1 MFMYTLLC
9 TNKSYHLE
17 DFTMKKFLALLLA
30 AILCLGL
37 VACGGNATDEKVIK
51 IGIFEPASGAN
62 GAGGKQE
69 TLGIKYA
76 HSVQPTVEIGGE
88 TYKVELVEVDNQSD
102 DAKGITAAAELV
114 SKGAAVVLGSY
125 GSSVSIAASPTFADA
140 GVAAIGV
147 TCTNAQVTAGNDH
160 YFRIC
165 FLDDFQ
171 GAVLANRA
179 FASGAKKAHI
189 LAELGNAYDLGLQK
203 SFTDAFTALG
213 GTVTADNF
221 PANTS
226 DFSAY
231 IAKAVSEGAEVIFAP
246 TSIQYAQLIIQT
258 AAAQNV
264 SIPLMAGDT
273 WDSNAILDAIKGT
286 SLKLEVT
293 TFYQEGGNADFD
305 NGFKAWLNANPQM
318 LTDNG
323 GNDVV
328 AAVSAM
334 GYDAYFTALAAIQAA
349 NSADRADIKVAL
361 PTTEYTGVTGLIKF
375 NAVGDADRE
384 VAFIKKANTE
394 TGAWEFVTEQ
404 GIN

>member
-1 MFMYTLLC
+1 
-9 TNKSYHLE
+9 
-17 DFTMKKFLALLLA
+17 MKKFLVVLLA

-76 HSVQPTVEIGGE
+76 NSVCPTVEIGGE

-140 GVAAIGV
+140 GLAAIGV

-179 FASGAKKAHI
+179 WASGAKKAHI

-203 SFTDAFTALG
+203 SFTDTFEALG

-264 SIPLMAGDT
+264 TIPLMAGDT
-273 WDSNAILDAIKGT
+273 WDSNAILDAIKGS

-334 GYDAYFTALAAIQAA
+334 GYDAYFTALEAIKAAGSGDRAAIKA
-349 NSADRADIKVAL
+349 AL
-361 PTTEYTGVTGLIKF
+361 PGVQYTGVTGLIKF
-375 NAVGDADRE
+375 NEIGDADRE

>member
-1 MFMYTLLC
+1 
-9 TNKSYHLE
+9 
-17 DFTMKKFLALLLA
+17 MKKFLALLLA

-37 VACGGNATDEKVIK
+37 VACGGPSNTDEKVIK

-76 HSVQPTVEIGGE
+76 NSVCPTVEIDGV
-88 TYKVELVEVDNQSD
+88 TYKVQLVEVDNQSD

-114 SKGAAVVLGSY
+114 SKGAAIVLGSY
-125 GSSVSIAASPTFADA
+125 GSSVSIAASSTFAEA
-140 GVAAIGV
+140 GLAAIGV

-179 FASGAKKAHI
+179 YAAGARKAHI
-189 LAELGNAYDLGLQK
+189 IAEAGNAYDLGLQK
-203 SFTDAFTALG
+203 VFTDTFKALG
-213 GTVTADNF
+213 GEVTVDNYQ
-221 PANTS
+221 PNTS
-226 DFSAY
+226 DFSSY
-231 IAKAVSEGAEVIFAP
+231 IANAKEADVIFAP

-258 AAAQNV
+258 AATQGVEMPILA
-264 SIPLMAGDT
+264 PDT
-273 WDSNAILDAIKGT
+273 WDSSVILAAATGT
-286 SLKLEVT
+286 NLQIEVT
-293 TFYQEGGNADFD
+293 TFYQEGGNVDFD

-318 LTDNG
+318 YTDNG
-323 GNDVV
+323 GNDIV

-334 GYDAYFTALAAIQAA
+334 GYDAYFTALEAIKAAG
-349 NSADRADIKVAL
+349 SADRRAIKAAL
-361 PTTEYTGVTGLIKF
+361 PAVEYTGVTGAIKF
-375 NAVGDADRE
+375 KASGDADRA

-394 TGAWEFVTEQ
+394 TGAWTFVTEQ
-404 GIN
+404 GLN

>member
-1 MFMYTLLC
+1 
-9 TNKSYHLE
+9 
-17 DFTMKKFLALLLA
+17 MKKFLALALA

-37 VACGGNATDEKVIK
+37 VACGGNASDEKVIK

-76 HSVQPTVEIGGE
+76 NTVCPTVEIGGE
-88 TYKVELVEVDNQSD
+88 IYKVELVEVDNQSD

-140 GVAAIGV
+140 GLAAIGV
-147 TCTNAQVTAGNDH
+147 TCTNAQVTAGNEH

-179 FASGAKKAHI
+179 WASGAKKAHI

-213 GTVTADNF
+213 GTVTADNY

-231 IAKAVSEGAEVIFAP
+231 IVKAVSEGADVIFAP

-258 AAAQNV
+258 AAAQNIN
-264 SIPLMAGDT
+264 IPLMAGDT
-273 WDSNAILDAIKGT
+273 WDSNVILDAVKGT
-286 SLKLEVT
+286 DLKIEVT
-293 TFYQEGGNADFD
+293 TFYQEGGNAEFD

-334 GYDAYFTALAAIQAA
+334 GYDAYFTALEAIKAAG
-349 NSADRADIKVAL
+349 SADRGAIKAAL
-361 PTTEYTGVTGLIKF
+361 PGVEYEGVTGLIKF
-375 NAVGDADRE
+375 NAIGDADRE
-384 VAFIKKANTE
+384 VAFIKNANTA
-394 TGAWEFVTEQ
+394 TGAWEFVTAQ

>member
-1 MFMYTLLC
+1 
-9 TNKSYHLE
+9 
-17 DFTMKKFLALLLA
+17 MKKFLALLLA

-37 VACGGNATDEKVIK
+37 VACGGPSNTDEKVIK

-76 HSVQPTVEIGGE
+76 NSVCPTVEIDGV
-88 TYKVELVEVDNQSD
+88 TYKVQLVEVDNQSD

-114 SKGAAVVLGSY
+114 SKGAAIVLGSY
-125 GSSVSIAASPTFADA
+125 GSSVSIAASSTFAEA
-140 GVAAIGV
+140 GLAAIGV

-179 FASGAKKAHI
+179 YAAGARKAHI
-189 LAELGNAYDLGLQK
+189 IAEAGNAYDLGLQK
-203 SFTDAFTALG
+203 VFTDTFKALG
-213 GTVTADNF
+213 GEVTVDNYQ
-221 PANTS
+221 PNTS
-226 DFSAY
+226 DFSSY
-231 IAKAVSEGAEVIFAP
+231 IANAKEADVIFAP

-258 AAAQNV
+258 AATQGVEMPILA
-264 SIPLMAGDT
+264 PDT
-273 WDSNAILDAIKGT
+273 WDSSVILAAATGT
-286 SLKLEVT
+286 NLQIEVT
-293 TFYQEGGNADFD
+293 TFYQEGGNVDFD

-318 LTDNG
+318 YTDNG
-323 GNDVV
+323 GNDIV

-334 GYDAYFTALAAIQAA
+334 GYDAYFTALEAIKAAG
-349 NSADRADIKVAL
+349 SADRGAIKAAL
-361 PTTEYTGVTGLIKF
+361 PAVEYTGVTGAIKF
-375 NAVGDADRE
+375 KASGDADRA

-394 TGAWEFVTEQ
+394 TGAWTFVTEQ
-404 GIN
+404 GLN

>member
-1 MFMYTLLC
+1 
-9 TNKSYHLE
+9 
-17 DFTMKKFLALLLA
+17 MKKFLALLLA
-30 AILCLGL
+30 VILCLGL
-37 VACGGNATDEKVIK
+37 VACGGGNTDEKVIK

-76 HSVQPTVEIGGE
+76 NSVCPTVEIGGE

-140 GVAAIGV
+140 GLAAIGV

-179 FASGAKKAHI
+179 WASGAKKAHI

-203 SFTDAFTALG
+203 SFTDTFEALG

-264 SIPLMAGDT
+264 TIPLMAGDT
-273 WDSNAILDAIKGT
+273 WDSNAILDAIKGS

-334 GYDAYFTALAAIQAA
+334 GYDAYFTALEAIKAAG
-349 NSADRADIKVAL
+349 SADRAAIKAAL
-361 PTTEYTGVTGLIKF
+361 PAVEYTGVTGLIKF
-375 NAVGDADRE
+375 NEIGDADRE
-384 VAFIKKANTE
+384 VAFIKEANTA
-394 TGAWEFVTEQ
+394 TGAWELVTEQ

>member
-1 MFMYTLLC
+1 M
-9 TNKSYHLE
+9 
-17 DFTMKKFLALLLA
+17 
-30 AILCLGL
+30 
-37 VACGGNATDEKVIK
+37 
-51 IGIFEPASGAN
+51 
-62 GAGGKQE
+62 
-69 TLGIKYA
+69 
-76 HSVQPTVEIGGE
+76 
-88 TYKVELVEVDNQSD
+88 LVEVDNQSD

-140 GVAAIGV
+140 GLAAIGV

-179 FASGAKKAHI
+179 WDGGAKKAYI

-203 SFTDAFTALG
+203 SFTDTFEALG
-213 GTVTADNF
+213 GTVMADNY

-231 IAKAVSEGAEVIFAP
+231 IAKAVQEGAEVIFAP

-258 AAAQNV
+258 AATQGV
-264 SIPLMAGDT
+264 TIPLMAADT
-273 WDSNAILDAIKGT
+273 WDSNVILAAAKDTA
-286 SLKLEVT
+286 LKIEVT

-305 NGFKAWLNANPQM
+305 NGFKAWLNANAQM

-323 GNDVV
+323 GNDIV

-334 GYDAYFTALAAIQAA
+334 GYDAYFTALEAIKAAG
-349 NSADRADIKVAL
+349 SADRAAIKAAL
-361 PTTEYTGVTGLIKF
+361 PAVEYTGVTGTIKF
-375 NAVGDADRE
+375 KESGDADRE
-384 VAFIKKANTE
+384 VAYIKKANTE
-394 TGAWEFVTEQ
+394 TGAWEFVTAQ
-404 GIN
+404 GIK

>member
-1 MFMYTLLC
+1 
-9 TNKSYHLE
+9 
-17 DFTMKKFLALLLA
+17 MKKFLALALA

-37 VACGGNATDEKVIK
+37 VACGGNASDEKVIK

-76 HSVQPTVEIGGE
+76 NTVCPTVEIGGE

-140 GVAAIGV
+140 GLAAIGV
-147 TCTNAQVTAGNDH
+147 TCTNAQVTAGNEH

-179 FASGAKKAHI
+179 WASGAKKAHI

-213 GTVTADNF
+213 GTVTADNY

-231 IAKAVSEGAEVIFAP
+231 IVKAVSEGADVIFAP

-258 AAAQNV
+258 AAAQNI

-273 WDSNAILDAIKGT
+273 WDSNVILDAVKGT
-286 SLKLEVT
+286 ELQLEVT
-293 TFYQEGGNADFD
+293 TFYQEGGNAEFD

-334 GYDAYFTALAAIQAA
+334 GYDAYFTALEAIKAAG
-349 NSADRADIKVAL
+349 SADRGAIKAAL
-361 PTTEYTGVTGLIKF
+361 PGVEYEGVTGLIKF
-375 NAVGDADRE
+375 NAIGDADRE
-384 VAFIKKANTE
+384 VAFIKKANTA
-394 TGAWEFVTEQ
+394 TGAWEFVTAQ

>member
-1 MFMYTLLC
+1 
-9 TNKSYHLE
+9 
-17 DFTMKKFLALLLA
+17 MKKFLALLLA
-30 AILCLGL
+30 AILCLAL
-37 VACGGNATDEKVIK
+37 VACGGGSETDEKVIK

-76 HSVQPTVEIGGE
+76 HSVCPTVEIGGE
-88 TYKVELVEVDNQSD
+88 TYKVQLVEVDNQSD

-114 SKGAAVVLGSY
+114 SKGASVVLGSY
-125 GSSVSIAASPTFADA
+125 GSSVSIAASPTFAEA
-140 GVAAIGV
+140 GLAAIGV

-179 FASGAKKAHI
+179 YASGARKAHI
-189 LAELGNAYDLGLQK
+189 LAELGNAYDLSLQK

-213 GTVTADNF
+213 GTVTADNY

-258 AAAQNV
+258 AATQGV
-264 SIPLMAGDT
+264 TIPLMAGDT
-273 WDSNAILDAIKGT
+273 WDSNVILDAVKGS

-334 GYDAYFTALAAIQAA
+334 GYDAYFTALEAIKAAG
-349 NSADRADIKVAL
+349 SADRAAIKAAL
-361 PTTEYTGVTGLIKF
+361 PSIEYVGVTGTIKF
-375 NAVGDADRE
+375 NAIGDADRE
-384 VAFIKKANTE
+384 VAFIKNANTE

>member
-1 MFMYTLLC
+1 MF
-9 TNKSYHLE
+9 K
-17 DFTMKKFLALLLA
+17 MKKIIALLLV
-30 AILCLGL
+30 LLL
-37 VACGGNATDEKVIK
+37 ACTMLAGCGSDSDAKVIK

-76 HSVQPTVEIGGE
+76 HSVCPTVEIGGE

-179 FASGAKKAHI
+179 YASGARKAHI

-258 AAAQNV
+258 AAAQGV
-264 SIPLMAGDT
+264 AIPLMAGDT
-273 WDSNAILDAIKGT
+273 WDSNVILDAIKGT

-334 GYDAYFTALAAIQAA
+334 GYDAYFTALEAIKAAG
-349 NSADRADIKVAL
+349 SADPKAVNEALWKVN
-361 PTTEYTGVTGLIKF
+361 YTGVTGNITF
-375 NAVGDADRE
+375 NDTGDANRDA
-384 VAFIKKANTE
+384 AFIKKVND
-394 TGAWEFVTEQ
+394 GKWEFVAIQTVK
-404 GIN
+404 